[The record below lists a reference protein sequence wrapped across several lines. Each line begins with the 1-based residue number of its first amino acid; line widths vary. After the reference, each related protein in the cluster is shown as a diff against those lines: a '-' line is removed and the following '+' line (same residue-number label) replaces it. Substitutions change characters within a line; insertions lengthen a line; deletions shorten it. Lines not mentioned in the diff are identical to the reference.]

1 MNAEVKK
8 MKSGYRVVDDDTG
21 RLMRSVHG
29 KPLDG
34 GGHTQKA
41 KAVRQCG
48 HINDG
53 MNEKRR

>member
-1 MNAEVKK
+1 MQVTVKK
-8 MKSGYRVVDDDTG
+8 MKSGYRVVDADNG
-21 RLMRSVHG
+21 RLLRSVHG

-53 MNEKRR
+53 MNEKRK